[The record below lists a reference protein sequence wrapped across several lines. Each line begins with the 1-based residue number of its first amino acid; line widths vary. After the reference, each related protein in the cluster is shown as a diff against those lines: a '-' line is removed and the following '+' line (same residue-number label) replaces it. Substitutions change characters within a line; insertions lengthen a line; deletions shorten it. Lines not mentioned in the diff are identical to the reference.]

1 MLNSCRIEDFRL
13 EIEQEVI
20 LSLFEFFTNVCSVL
34 KYGIMPSSDHYD
46 GASLENSS
54 SFVQTSE
61 KFRLSADQCR
71 PTIAPM
77 FSGKHKRIAS
87 LPSIV
92 PIGAPWQ
99 EIYLLART
107 QKKIYIEMLEVA
119 PIKLTL
125 RSLAHFR
132 FFFNCSI
139 QFLRVLFLKQ

>member
-1 MLNSCRIEDFRL
+1 
-13 EIEQEVI
+13 
-20 LSLFEFFTNVCSVL
+20 VL
-34 KYGIMPSSDHYD
+34 QYGIIPSSDHYD
-46 GASLENSS
+46 GASLETSS

-61 KFRLSADQCR
+61 KFRLSADQCPPR
-71 PTIAPM
+71 IAPM
-77 FSGKHKRIAS
+77 FDEKHKRIAS

-107 QKKIYIEMLEVA
+107 QKKIYIEMLELA

-132 FFFNCSI
+132 FFSNCSI
-139 QFLRVLFLKQ
+139 QFLRVLFLRQ